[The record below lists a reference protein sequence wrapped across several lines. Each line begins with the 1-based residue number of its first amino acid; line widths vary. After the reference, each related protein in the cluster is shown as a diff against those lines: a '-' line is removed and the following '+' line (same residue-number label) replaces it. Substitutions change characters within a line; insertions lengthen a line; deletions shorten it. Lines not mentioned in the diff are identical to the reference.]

1 MSVNPRVLRLN
12 SLDEVKAEMR
22 RIGADRSGIDIMS
35 AKGLFFAV
43 KIEGLRPPAANII
56 KQEMLSR
63 GGDATISRSACVGTE
78 TLTDVLLL
86 GTIGHYRRLC
96 PKLQMQPFK
105 LAAVAAEIERALC
118 QYSDSRGTT
127 RCRDTVFDWGT
138 RTYVMGIVNVTPDSF
153 SGDGLRGDVEAALAQ
168 ARRMV
173 DEGADII
180 DVGGESTRPGHT
192 PVSTED
198 EIERVLPVVERL
210 TKELPVP
217 VSVDTYKADVAE
229 RAVRA
234 GASMV
239 NDVWG
244 LLRDPEM
251 ARAVALAQVPVVIM
265 HNQEGTKY
273 NDLMA
278 DITRSLRHSI
288 EVASAAGIRPEN
300 IIIDPGFGFGKT
312 KDDNLQVLAQLEEL
326 KVMGRPILMGT
337 SRKSTI
343 GYVLDLPVAKRLE
356 GTAAT
361 VALAIAN
368 GADIV
373 RVHDVKE
380 MVRVVRMS
388 DAVVRPRWRERSLG

>member
-1 MSVNPRVLRLN
+1 
-12 SLDEVKAEMR
+12 
-22 RIGADRSGIDIMS
+22 
-35 AKGLFFAV
+35 
-43 KIEGLRPPAANII
+43 
-56 KQEMLSR
+56 
-63 GGDATISRSACVGTE
+63 
-78 TLTDVLLL
+78 
-86 GTIGHYRRLC
+86 
-96 PKLQMQPFK
+96 
-105 LAAVAAEIERALC
+105 
-118 QYSDSRGTT
+118 
-127 RCRDTVFDWGT
+127 
-138 RTYVMGIVNVTPDSF
+138 
-153 SGDGLRGDVEAALAQ
+153 
-168 ARRMV
+168 
-173 DEGADII
+173 
-180 DVGGESTRPGHT
+180 
-192 PVSTED
+192 
-198 EIERVLPVVERL
+198 VLPVVERL

-343 GYVLDLPVAKRLE
+343 GYVLDLPVAQRLE

>member
-1 MSVNPRVLRLN
+1 
-12 SLDEVKAEMR
+12 
-22 RIGADRSGIDIMS
+22 
-35 AKGLFFAV
+35 
-43 KIEGLRPPAANII
+43 
-56 KQEMLSR
+56 
-63 GGDATISRSACVGTE
+63 
-78 TLTDVLLL
+78 
-86 GTIGHYRRLC
+86 
-96 PKLQMQPFK
+96 MQPFK

-153 SGDGLRGDVEAALAQ
+153 SSDGLRGDVEAALAQ

-343 GYVLDLPVAKRLE
+343 GYVLDLPVAQRLE